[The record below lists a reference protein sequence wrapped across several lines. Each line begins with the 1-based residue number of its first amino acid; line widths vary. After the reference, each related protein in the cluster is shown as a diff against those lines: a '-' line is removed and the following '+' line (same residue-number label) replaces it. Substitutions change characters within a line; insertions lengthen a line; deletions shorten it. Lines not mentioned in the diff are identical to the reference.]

1 MPELEEIRAALG
13 RAERAL
19 PRPVSLPEGE
29 ARAAAARLT
38 ERLRRDLLPRLSGEG
53 PVLLV
58 AIAGPN
64 NVGKSSL
71 FNALVGRPLSPAR
84 AEGGLT
90 KQCLAAAHTS
100 LWSGDLRAFV
110 EQRYEVVPVPHG
122 AAAPVDQPGP
132 AGRLY
137 LVLAEDV
144 PHGLLLLDTPDFDS
158 VYLQNRINS
167 EALLVTVDL
176 VIFMV
181 SRQTYQNA
189 ALVAFLRSVVG
200 HGRPYLLVYN
210 EAVRLETARSHLDK
224 LAADVGHAPVARF
237 YAAHQPDVEAGRALL
252 ATLPMDRAPPLETLL
267 GDPAHSGPLKAQALS
282 AGMRDAAAELG
293 VVAKALRARVAEPE
307 RLRARLRHEL
317 RTVGARAA
325 AKAVPADV
333 LIQAFREELDAR
345 SRYHKWIRMP
355 FRALTSALGF
365 VGRKVKSAV
374 LGPAPA
380 EEKLAALTEQALKD
394 GLRQMVESL
403 GPELAA
409 WRGDPRI
416 GELLVEAI
424 GPRTLGA
431 LERPLD
437 VPELRHPEEDRRQL
451 HAFCRELIARELQEG
466 GDLEVALQTVT
477 TLLYSAPA
485 GAAAAISVATSG
497 LGHDA
502 AVWAAS
508 ALSAPLFEKLVD
520 LLGSSVRSRVTKRW
534 AEAHGETLAR
544 ALERQF
550 FGPLLEALDAAVSSG
565 EQTALELEE
574 ARAVIAD
581 GVAQSTG

>member
-1 MPELEEIRAALG
+1 VPGLEEIHTALQ

-19 PRPVSLPEGE
+19 PPPESLPEGDS
-29 ARAAAARLT
+29 RSAAARLA
-38 ERLRRDLLPRLSGEG
+38 ERLRRDLLPRLAGHG

-71 FNALVGRPLSPAR
+71 FNALVGRAISPAR

-90 KQCLAAAHTS
+90 KQCLAAAHPW

-110 EQRYEVVPVPHG
+110 ERRFDVVAIPDG
-122 AAAPVDQPGP
+122 ASAPVDQPGP
-132 AGRLY
+132 PGRLY
-137 LVLAEDV
+137 LVLAEEV
-144 PHGLLLLDTPDFDS
+144 PRGLLLLDTPDFDS

-189 ALVAFLRSVVG
+189 ALVGFLRSVVG

-210 EAVRLETARSHLDK
+210 EAVRVETARGHLDK
-224 LAADVGHAPVARF
+224 LAADVGHAPVGRF
-237 YAAHQPDVEAGRALL
+237 YAVHQPEVEAGRALL
-252 ATLPMDRAPPLETLL
+252 STEPLDRAPPLKALL
-267 GDPAHSGPLKAQALS
+267 GDPAHSGPLKAKALS
-282 AGMRDAAAELG
+282 AGMRDAAAELRI
-293 VVAKALRARVAEPE
+293 VAKALSARVAEPE

-317 RTVGARAA
+317 RSVGTRAA

-355 FRALTSALGF
+355 FRALTAALGF
-365 VGRKVKSAV
+365 VGRKVKAAV
-374 LGPAPA
+374 AGPAPA
-380 EEKLAALTEQALKD
+380 EEQVAALTEQALKD
-394 GLRQMVESL
+394 GLRRMVESL

-409 WRGDPRI
+409 WRGDARI
-416 GELLVEAI
+416 GELLVDAI
-424 GPRTLGA
+424 GPRTLSA

-437 VPELRHPEEDRRQL
+437 LPELRHPDEDRRQL

-466 GDLEVALQTVT
+466 GDLEVALQTLT

-520 LLGSSVRSRVTKRW
+520 LLGSSVRSRVTRRW

-550 FGPLLEALDAAVSSG
+550 FGGLLDALDAAVSSG
-565 EQTALELEE
+565 ERTALELEE
-574 ARAVIAD
+574 ARAVIAQ
-581 GVAQSTG
+581 AAERPTG